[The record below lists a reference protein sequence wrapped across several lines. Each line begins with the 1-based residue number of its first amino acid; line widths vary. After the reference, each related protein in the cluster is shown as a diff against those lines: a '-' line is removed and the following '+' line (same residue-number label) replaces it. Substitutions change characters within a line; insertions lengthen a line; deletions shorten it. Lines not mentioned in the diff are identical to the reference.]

1 MAAVDDRIRKQST
14 TSNFRASRLKTEDL
28 QNKSKLSSNFGR
40 IYFGGKVDPKV
51 RVIDIGPD
59 PPGLFR
65 KYIWGRSSKCIK
77 IEEYKFSC
85 TAKDMLTS
93 ILNLSFMC

>member
-1 MAAVDDRIRKQST
+1 MAAIETNRRKQS

-28 QNKSKLSSNFGR
+28 ENKSKLSSNFGKL
-40 IYFGGKVDPKV
+40 YFGGKVQPKV

-65 KYIWGRSSKCIK
+65 KYIWGRSSK
-77 IEEYKFSC
+77 Y
-85 TAKDMLTS
+85 LTRITPS
-93 ILNLSFMC
+93 W

>member
-1 MAAVDDRIRKQST
+1 MAAVDDRFRKVST

-28 QNKSKLSSNFGR
+28 QNRSKLSSNFGK
-40 IYFGGKVDPKV
+40 IYFGGKVEPKV

-65 KYIWGRSSKCIK
+65 KYIWGRSSQCIK
-77 IEEYKFSC
+77 IDTYTFFQYFKGY
-85 TAKDMLTS
+85 
-93 ILNLSFMC
+93 

>member
-1 MAAVDDRIRKQST
+1 MAAVDDRFRKVST

-28 QNKSKLSSNFGR
+28 QNRSKLSSNFGK
-40 IYFGGKVDPKV
+40 IYFGGKVEPKV

-77 IEEYKFSC
+77 IEKYTFFYYCKGY
-85 TAKDMLTS
+85 
-93 ILNLSFMC
+93 

>member
-1 MAAVDDRIRKQST
+1 MAAVDDRFRKVST

-28 QNKSKLSSNFGR
+28 QNRSKLSSNFGK
-40 IYFGGKVDPKV
+40 IYFGGKVEPKV

-77 IEEYKFSC
+77 IEKNIFFQYFKGYCSEY
-85 TAKDMLTS
+85 
-93 ILNLSFMC
+93 